1 MSHNAAKKKKKR
13 LSLVPDLLSLSGAHD
28 SDTLLSRLVQTV
40 QNASYKGKHPYSSQ
54 LGKDIKGFVS
64 QTQSLQQFE
73 NVTLT
78 LKGEI

>member
-1 MSHNAAKKKKKR
+1 MSHNAAKKKKR
-13 LSLVPDLLSLSGAHD
+13 LSLVPDLQSLSGAHG

-40 QNASYKGKHPYSSQ
+40 QNASYKEKYPFSSQ
-54 LGKDIKGFVS
+54 LGRDIKGFVS
-64 QTQSLQQFE
+64 HTQRLQQFE